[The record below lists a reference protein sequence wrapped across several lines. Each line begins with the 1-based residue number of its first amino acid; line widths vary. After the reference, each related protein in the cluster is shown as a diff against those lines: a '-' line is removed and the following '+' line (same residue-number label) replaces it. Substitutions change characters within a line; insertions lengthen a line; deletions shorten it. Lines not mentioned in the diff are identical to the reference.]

1 MKCNWRRNT
10 TSQEN
15 VNNGN
20 GYEGF
25 LYPSNSVQLSHVEIV
40 VLIRFKSFVLPKN
53 KRSKCVSTEHVRSMI
68 NDLTKIY
75 ISDEND
81 LPKAWFQ
88 AAEFSIFNDYF
99 IVSCSLLLQHI
110 IPKTFGVQLE
120 TPVFHRLKQYSWL
133 DYIMVK

>member
-1 MKCNWRRNT
+1 
-10 TSQEN
+10 
-15 VNNGN
+15 
-20 GYEGF
+20 

-81 LPKAWFQ
+81 LPKA
-88 AAEFSIFNDYF
+88 
-99 IVSCSLLLQHI
+99 
-110 IPKTFGVQLE
+110 
-120 TPVFHRLKQYSWL
+120 
-133 DYIMVK
+133 